1 MKPIKLLVV
10 DDNAAE
16 AYLVLYALEDSPR
29 PVRLHRAKDAIEGLQ
44 MLSERAF
51 DLVILDLNLPGLS
64 GFDLLE
70 QCDPTVV
77 PVVMF
82 SVSSNPA
89 DAERALEL
97 GAREFVRKPVG
108 LEAYR
113 HAVLTMIEK
122 WVLGTG
128 KTAAGG

>member
-1 MKPIKLLVV
+1 M
-10 DDNAAE
+10 
-16 AYLVLYALEDSPR
+16 
-29 PVRLHRAKDAIEGLQ
+29 G
-44 MLSERAF
+44 
-51 DLVILDLNLPGLS
+51 
-64 GFDLLE
+64 E

-89 DAERALEL
+89 DAERALAL
-97 GAREFVRKPVG
+97 GAREFVHKPVG

-128 KTAAGG
+128 KKIAGV

>member
-1 MKPIKLLVV
+1 MKPIELLVV

-44 MLSERAF
+44 MLAERAF

-64 GFDLLE
+64 GYYLL
-70 QCDPTVV
+70 QRSDPTGV

-82 SVSSNPA
+82 SVSSNEE
-89 DAERALEL
+89 DAKRALEL

-113 HAVLTMIEK
+113 RAVLTMIEK

-128 KTAAGG
+128 KKTAGV

>member
-1 MKPIKLLVV
+1 MKLIQLLVIE
-10 DDNAAE
+10 DNAAE
-16 AYLVLYALEDSPR
+16 AYLVMYALEDSPR
-29 PVRLHRAKDAIEGLQ
+29 PVRFHRAKDAIEGLQ
-44 MLSERAF
+44 ML
-51 DLVILDLNLPGLS
+51 G
-64 GFDLLE
+64 E

-89 DAERALEL
+89 DAERALAL
-97 GAREFVRKPVG
+97 GAREFVHKPVG

-128 KTAAGG
+128 KKIAGV

>member
-29 PVRLHRAKDAIEGLQ
+29 PVKLHRAKDAIEGLQ

-64 GFDLLE
+64 GFDFLE
-70 QCDPTVV
+70 QCDPTRI

-82 SVSSNPA
+82 SVSSNPE
-89 DAERALEL
+89 DAKRALEL

-113 HAVLTMIEK
+113 RAVLTMIEK

-128 KTAAGG
+128 KKTAGV

>member
-29 PVRLHRAKDAIEGLQ
+29 PVRLRRAKDATEGLQ

-70 QCDPTVV
+70 QCDPTAV

-82 SVSSNPA
+82 SVSPNPA
-89 DAERALEL
+89 DAKRALEL

-113 HAVLTMIEK
+113 HAVLTMMEK

>member
-1 MKPIKLLVV
+1 MNPIELLVV

-64 GFDLLE
+64 GYYLLQ
-70 QCDPTVV
+70 QCDPTGV

-82 SVSSNPA
+82 SVSSHPA
-89 DAERALEL
+89 DAKRALEL
-97 GAREFVRKPVG
+97 GAREFVHKPVG

-113 HAVLTMIEK
+113 HAVLTMLEK
-122 WVLGTG
+122 WVLNGGTQ
-128 KTAAGG
+128 TAGV

>member
-1 MKPIKLLVV
+1 MKPIELLVV

-16 AYLVLYALEDSPR
+16 AYLVLYAVEDSPR

-44 MLSERAF
+44 MLGETAF

-64 GFDLLE
+64 GYYLLQ
-70 QCDPTVV
+70 QCVPKGV

-82 SVSSNPA
+82 SGSSNEE
-89 DAERALEL
+89 DAKRALEL

-108 LEAYR
+108 PEAYR
-113 HAVLTMIEK
+113 RAVLTMIEK
-122 WVLGTG
+122 WVLGKG
-128 KTAAGG
+128 KEAAGV